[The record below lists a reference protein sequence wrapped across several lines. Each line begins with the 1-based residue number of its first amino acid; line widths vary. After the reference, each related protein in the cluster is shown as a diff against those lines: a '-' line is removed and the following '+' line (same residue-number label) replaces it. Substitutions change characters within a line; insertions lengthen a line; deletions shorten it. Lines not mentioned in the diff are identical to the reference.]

1 MRISSYNP
9 SDRYRQR
16 ALTRFKGAFVF
27 VLMCVLIG
35 GVGFWLG
42 RFYEGQTS
50 VALNNEVERLQAQH
64 VEFESALT
72 EANAQAQTAMTRYE
86 ELEATVSDVVTQ
98 GPMQELLVVLKAQ
111 LDNGV
116 DEQRLLAA
124 VRGTRPPE
132 NCSVPEIRR
141 FVMKTPNYKGPE
153 SRIVLADGALAIYG
167 SGQLSYNTR
176 GAPQAWYDPLK
187 PVTVRFEVEGK
198 AAKVKRGVLPLYH
211 SVVIDDKEYRL
222 SVEAGAKSFASVRY
236 DICDAL

>member
-27 VLMCVLIG
+27 VLMCVVIG
-35 GVGFWLG
+35 GIGFWLG

-116 DEQRLLAA
+116 DEFYTSFQCLRKSTDVSANN
-124 VRGTRPPE
+124 VQ
-132 NCSVPEIRR
+132 
-141 FVMKTPNYKGPE
+141 YKGDCTVLKE
-153 SRIVLADGALAIYG
+153 QTNIFDRFTTGMQMLKNFCNDLSLSRCIFFSHCSI
-167 SGQLSYNTR
+167 N
-176 GAPQAWYDPLK
+176 
-187 PVTVRFEVEGK
+187 
-198 AAKVKRGVLPLYH
+198 
-211 SVVIDDKEYRL
+211 
-222 SVEAGAKSFASVRY
+222 
-236 DICDAL
+236 